1 MEDQERQDGVAE
13 EVEVEQAFDA
23 STVSQSPPSG
33 DEQPG
38 TSSSGN
44 DGELGVEMEALAF
57 VAGYVA
63 RKCRTIDPSLG
74 MPISE
79 ATPGAVP
86 DRWLRVVSRGGLTV
100 PSGRWMELV
109 KHFELIFCLVMGAT
123 VDSSPGIIRRLSA
136 ALAAKDSTLDQR
148 VIRKLVSTRLHIR
161 IKWLNM
167 QKDEAA
173 AKRRSDTQKRQHA
186 CSAK

>member
-1 MEDQERQDGVAE
+1 MAE
-13 EVEVEQAFDA
+13 KVEVEQAFAA
-23 STVSQSPPSG
+23 SAVSQSPPSG

-86 DRWLRVVSRGGLTV
+86 DRWLR
-100 PSGRWMELV
+100 
-109 KHFELIFCLVMGAT
+109 
-123 VDSSPGIIRRLSA
+123 
-136 ALAAKDSTLDQR
+136 
-148 VIRKLVSTRLHIR
+148 
-161 IKWLNM
+161 
-167 QKDEAA
+167 
-173 AKRRSDTQKRQHA
+173 
-186 CSAK
+186 